1 MILGDVRW
9 HAAVVGAILAV
20 VGLCGCGSSTT
31 STAASSRTA
40 PATTSPT
47 ATATPTPPVAAGTD
61 AVEITATGLGAYLET
76 AVPVAIVHNRSL
88 VDAAQSVTVH
98 FRVLTASG
106 SEAGSADTT
115 VARLLPDQTA
125 AITARV
131 GASASG
137 GHTEATVSARSFSP
151 PASPAPA
158 LDRVDQVMVT
168 CSSGCGSRGGSGDAT
183 GRLTLEGGEGSTRT
197 LQAACSDAA
206 GTLVGG
212 GSEDIALAGTPEQQV
227 DVPVILSTNAQNC
240 RIDVFAQG
248 F

>member
-1 MILGDVRW
+1 MILGDAGLRPGALV
-9 HAAVVGAILAV
+9 AILAV
-20 VGLCGCGSSTT
+20 VGLSGCGSSTT
-31 STAASSRTA
+31 STTASSRTA
-40 PATTSPT
+40 PATASPT
-47 ATATPTPPVAAGTD
+47 ATATATAPVAVGTD

-88 VDAAQSVTVH
+88 VDTAQPVTVH

-106 SEAGSADTT
+106 AEAGSADTT

-137 GHTEATVSARSFSP
+137 GHAEAAVSAGSFTPS
-151 PASPAPA
+151 AAPAPA
-158 LDRVDQVMVT
+158 LDHVDQVMVA
-168 CSSGCGSRGGSGDAT
+168 CSGCSRGGSGDAT
-183 GRLTLEGGEGSTRT
+183 GRLTLAGGEGSTRT
-197 LQAACSDAA
+197 LHAACSDAGGA
-206 GTLVGG
+206 LIGG
-212 GSEDIALAGTPEQQV
+212 GSEDVALAGTPEQQV

>member
-1 MILGDVRW
+1 VIRGG
-9 HAAVVGAILAV
+9 AAWRPAAVGAILAG
-20 VGLCGCGSSTT
+20 VGLCGCGSAT
-31 STAASSRTA
+31 
-40 PATTSPT
+40 PATTSATRTAAPTASPT
-47 ATATPTPPVAAGTD
+47 ATPAPTATVAVGTD
-61 AVEITATGLGAYLET
+61 AVEVTATGLGAYLET

-88 VDAAQSVTVH
+88 VDTAQPVTVH

-137 GHTEATVSARSFSP
+137 GRAEASVIVGGFANTP
-151 PASPAPA
+151 PAAA
-158 LDRVDQVMVT
+158 LDHVDQVMVT
-168 CSSGCGSRGGSGDAT
+168 CSGCGSRSGSGDAT
-183 GRLTLEGGEGSTRT
+183 GRLVLAGGGGSTRT
-197 LQAACSDAA
+197 LEAACSDA
-206 GTLVGG
+206 GGGLVGG
-212 GSEDIALAGTPEQQV
+212 GSEDVSLAGAPEQHV
-227 DVPVILSTNAQNC
+227 DVPVILSANAQNC